1 MVSDFRDAVSDLA
14 GPGLELLWDH
24 RAGRKVTRS
33 LRRAHF
39 EQDLRARARA
49 RGRSRLAHLPPA
61 HVAKKL
67 SKSHSE
73 IQIAFGQYLAICD
86 PSNNWHIPAIA
97 GTKII

>member
-1 MVSDFRDAVSDLA
+1 LVSDFRDAVSNLA
-14 GPGLELLWDH
+14 GPRLELLRDH
-24 RAGRKVTRS
+24 RAGRKITRS

-39 EQDLRARARA
+39 EQDLRART